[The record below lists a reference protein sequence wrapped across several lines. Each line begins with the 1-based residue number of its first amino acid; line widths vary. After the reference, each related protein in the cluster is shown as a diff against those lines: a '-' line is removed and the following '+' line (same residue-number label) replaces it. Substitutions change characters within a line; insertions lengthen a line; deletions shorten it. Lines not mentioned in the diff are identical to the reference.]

1 VAPAAPA
8 VKRRTRSTLLLA
20 GVVALLGAAVG
31 VQLARERAAADDPLL
46 RIDASAIRRIE
57 VACRGCATQR
67 FKHVDGAWWMRAPLQ
82 GRASEEAIA
91 RLLAIP
97 ASPVRTRH
105 PRSALDPRKLGL
117 EPPQATLRLDDTLLA
132 FGATDALR
140 GDRYVAVGDT
150 IALVPDRFSA
160 WLFAAPESALADRA
174 GLASKAKAFDT
185 EHTGHTEE
193 AGPEE

>member
-1 VAPAAPA
+1 M
-8 VKRRTRSTLLLA
+8 KRRTRSTLLLA

-31 VQLARERAAADDPLL
+31 VQLAHERRAADDPLL
-46 RIDASAIRRIE
+46 RIDTSAVRHVE

-67 FKHVDGAWWMRAPLQ
+67 FERVEGAWWMRAPLQ
-82 GRASEEAIA
+82 GRADPQAIA

-97 ASPVRTRH
+97 ASPVQTRH
-105 PRSALDPRKLGL
+105 PHGALDPRKLGL
-117 EPPQATLRLDDTLLA
+117 EPPQATLRLDDALLA
-132 FGATDALR
+132 FGTTDALR
-140 GDRYVAVGDT
+140 GDRYVAVGDS

-185 EHTGHTEE
+185 EHTGRTEK
-193 AGPEE
+193 AGPED